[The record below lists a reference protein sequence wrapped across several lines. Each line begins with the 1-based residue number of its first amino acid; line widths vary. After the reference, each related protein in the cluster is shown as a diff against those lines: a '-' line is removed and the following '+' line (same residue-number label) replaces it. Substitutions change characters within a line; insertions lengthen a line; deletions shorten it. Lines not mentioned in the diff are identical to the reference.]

1 MPSYQLRI
9 PHLIFKMQFFQGIT
23 PLLEIEKPSYQLIIL
38 LLEIEKSSSQ
48 LRIPQP
54 EIEMEFFRIRIH
66 ECSEDY
72 FDHQFTAFNMLIF
85 LKPLFSFF
93 FTLRRKTRSPR
104 TQPLFSLIP
113 FILNLQ

>member
-1 MPSYQLRI
+1 MKSYQLRI
-9 PHLIFKMQFFQGIT
+9 PQLEVEIDFFQLII
-23 PLLEIEKPSYQLIIL
+23 PLLEIEKPSYKLT
-38 LLEIEKSSSQ
+38 
-48 LRIPQP
+48 IPQP

-93 FTLRRKTRSPR
+93 FTLRRKTRPPR

-113 FILNLQ
+113 FIINLQ